1 MKRYEKYKDSG
12 VEWLGEIPEH
22 WSLRNFEIVAKKDRY
37 SITGGPFGS
46 DLKNQE
52 YTEKGVR
59 IIQLQNIGVGEF
71 RNDYKIYTSEEK
83 ANQLFSS
90 NIFPGEIII
99 AKMADPVARACII
112 PDFDKRYVMAS
123 DGIRLEVDTDQF
135 NVKFIEYSINSKY
148 FNFQA
153 ELNSTGTTRSRI
165 GLSTLKKLKII
176 LPSLA
181 EQTQIAFFINHKV
194 SIINQ
199 LITEKESL
207 IAKLQEK
214 RKALINEVVTKG
226 LNPNAPMLDSGIE
239 WLGMIPEHW
248 KVTKI
253 NRAFNEI
260 GSGTTPTS
268 GSSKYY
274 ENGDINW
281 LNTGDLNDGV
291 ITKTNKCITS
301 VAIKEF
307 STLKLYP
314 KGSVVIAL
322 YGATIGKL
330 GLLEISTTTNQACC
344 VLSASTSITQKYLFY
359 YLYSSREHIISLA
372 YGGGQPNISQ
382 ELIKQLPI
390 LQTSIEEQS
399 AIVDFIES
407 RTTKID
413 ETIGEIKFQLQ
424 KLKEYKT
431 AVISEVV
438 TGKVDVRDWK
448 AMNN

>member
-1 MKRYEKYKDSG
+1 MKQYEKYKDSG

-22 WSLRNFEIVAKKDRY
+22 WTFGKLKWFSTIYAGGTPSTTIESYWKNGNIPWLNSGTVNQKRITSASNYITEEALKYSSTKWVPKGSLVMALAGQGKTKGIVAILEIDA
-37 SITGGPFGS
+37 TC
-46 DLKNQE
+46 NQ
-52 YTEKGVR
+52 
-59 IIQLQNIGVGEF
+59 
-71 RNDYKIYTSEEK
+71 S
-83 ANQLFSS
+83 
-90 NIFPGEIII
+90 
-99 AKMADPVARACII
+99 MAAII
-112 PDFDKRYVMAS
+112 PNSQKCNNEFIYYWLESNYERIRGLAGS
-123 DGIRLEVDTDQF
+123 ESRDGLNLELVGGIQCPLPPLTEQI
-135 NVKFIEYSINSKY
+135 NISI
-148 FNFQA
+148 F
-153 ELNSTGTTRSRI
+153 LN
-165 GLSTLKKLKII
+165 L
-176 LPSLA
+176 
-181 EQTQIAFFINHKV
+181 QT
-194 SIINQ
+194 SIIDQ

-207 IAKLQEK
+207 ITKLQEK

-226 LNPNAPMLDSGIE
+226 LNPNAPMRDSGIE
-239 WLGMIPEHW
+239 WLGMIPKHW

-291 ITKTNKCITS
+291 IIKTNKRITS
-301 VAIKEF
+301 VATKEF

-330 GLLEISTTTNQACC
+330 GLLEIETTTNQACC
-344 VLSASTSITQKYLFY
+344 VLSNSKSITQKYLFY

-399 AIVDFIES
+399 EIVEFIES
-407 RTTKID
+407 RNTKI
-413 ETIGEIKFQLQ
+413 EQTISEIQIQIQ

-438 TGKVDVRDWK
+438 TGKVDVREWK
-448 AMNN
+448 PKNN

>member
-1 MKRYEKYKDSG
+1 MTQEK
-12 VEWLGEIPEH
+12 LH
-22 WSLRNFEIVAKKDRY
+22 N
-37 SITGGPFGS
+37 ITLCKPPKS
-46 DLKNQE
+46 EQ
-52 YTEKGVR
+52 
-59 IIQLQNIGVGEF
+59 IQITK
-71 RNDYKIYTSEEK
+71 Y
-83 ANQLFSS
+83 
-90 NIFPGEIII
+90 
-99 AKMADPVARACII
+99 
-112 PDFDKRYVMAS
+112 
-123 DGIRLEVDTDQF
+123 
-135 NVKFIEYSINSKY
+135 IE
-148 FNFQA
+148 
-153 ELNSTGTTRSRI
+153 
-165 GLSTLKKLKII
+165 
-176 LPSLA
+176 
-181 EQTQIAFFINHKV
+181 EQTSKINK
-194 SIINQ
+194 

-207 IAKLQEK
+207 ITKLQEK

-226 LNPNAPMLDSGIE
+226 LNPNAPMRDSGIE

-253 NRAFNEI
+253 NRTFNEI

-268 GSSKYY
+268 GTSKYY

-291 ITKTNKCITS
+291 ITKTNKRITS
-301 VAIKEF
+301 AATKEF

-330 GLLEISTTTNQACC
+330 GLLEIDTTTNQACC
-344 VLSASTSITQKYLFY
+344 VLSDSKSITQKYLFY

-399 AIVDFIES
+399 DIVNFIES

-413 ETIGEIKFQLQ
+413 EIVSETQLQIQ

-438 TGKVDVRDWK
+438 TGKVDVREWK
-448 AMNN
+448 PKNN

>member
-1 MKRYEKYKDSG
+1 MKQYEKYKDSG

-22 WSLRNFEIVAKKDRY
+22 WKQSKLKHEFYIKARVGWKGLKSDEFQQDSYAYLVTGTDFKDVEINWKNCYQIDEFRY
-37 SITGGPFGS
+37 NDDPF
-46 DLKNQE
+46 
-52 YTEKGVR
+52 
-59 IIQLQNIGVGEF
+59 IQLMNGDLLITKDGTIGKTSFVRNLDKPACLNSGIFVLRQIKDTSVDYFYWILNSSIFHDFNKLTVSGSTIQHLYQNIFENFIFSVPEKVEQQAITLYL
-71 RNDYKIYTSEEK
+71 NHTTSVID
-83 ANQLFSS
+83 L
-90 NIFPGEIII
+90 
-99 AKMADPVARACII
+99 
-112 PDFDKRYVMAS
+112 
-123 DGIRLEVDTDQF
+123 
-135 NVKFIEYSINSKY
+135 
-148 FNFQA
+148 
-153 ELNSTGTTRSRI
+153 
-165 GLSTLKKLKII
+165 
-176 LPSLA
+176 
-181 EQTQIAFFINHKV
+181 
-194 SIINQ
+194 
-199 LITEKESL
+199 LIKEKESL
-207 IAKLQEK
+207 ISKLQEK
-214 RKALINEVVTKG
+214 RKVLINEVVTKG
-226 LNPNAPMLDSGIE
+226 LNPNAPMRDSGIE

-291 ITKTNKCITS
+291 ITKTNKRITS
-301 VAIKEF
+301 VAKKEF

-330 GLLEISTTTNQACC
+330 GLLEIDTTTNQACC
-344 VLSASTSITQKYLFY
+344 VLSDSKSITQKYLFY

-390 LQTSIEEQS
+390 LQTSIEEQLE
-399 AIVDFIES
+399 IVNFIES
-407 RTTKID
+407 RITKID
-413 ETIGEIKFQLQ
+413 ATIGEIQLQLQ

-438 TGKVDVRDWK
+438 TGKVDVREWK
-448 AMNN
+448 TPNQT